1 MRFFSSSA
9 LARAPKLRFAA
20 SCSAAETIFGFLP
33 GVPCAARSL
42 KLDLQRTPDIIWCSA
57 SISPSSCRQIARP
70 RRTMTQMLRRL
81 ALVLC
86 RRQDL
91 HRAARLL
98 DRRDGGFRRTVN
110 LDRELGLEFT
120 TAEQP
125 DAGLRAPDHAGLH
138 QRFGVDGILGV
149 QQLGVD
155 RILNTVEIDL
165 GIFDPE
171 NVVEAALRQA
181 PMQRHLTAFEALDA
195 HARTRGL
202 TLAATTGG
210 LALARADAT
219 ADAHALLA
227 RAGVVGD
234 IAELHRPVSL
244 FPVTS
249 RRQCGRGV
257 EPWRSCRESQACP
270 AAR

>member
-33 GVPCAARSL
+33 GVPCATRSL
-42 KLDLQRTPDIIWCSA
+42 KVDLARTPDIIWCSA
-57 SISPSSCRQIARP
+57 SISPSSLRQIARR

-81 ALVLC
+81 AFVLC
-86 RRQDL
+86 WRQDF

-98 DRRDGGFRRTVN
+98 DRRDRGFRSAVN

-120 TAEQP
+120 TTEQP
-125 DAGLRAPDHAGLH
+125 HAGLRAPDHAGLH
-138 QRFGVDGILGV
+138 QRFGVDGVVGV
-149 QQLGVD
+149 EQLGVD

-171 NVVEAALRQA
+171 DVVEAALRQA
-181 PMQRHLTAFEALDA
+181 PMQRHLAALKALDA

-202 TLAATTGG
+202 ALAAAARG
-210 LALARADAT
+210 LSLARADAT
-219 ADAHALLA
+219 PDAHPLFAG
-227 RAGVVGD
+227 AGVGGD
-234 IAELHRPVSL
+234 IAELHRNLPYL
-244 FPVTS
+244 LDL
-249 RRQCGRGV
+249 
-257 EPWRSCRESQACP
+257 
-270 AAR
+270 